1 MVFILR
7 HGTLVAGHPHVA
19 ILYIRMYRLSTPGC
33 KGWQHGGVYG
43 IMYLSLLKK
52 EIAFVE

>member
-43 IMYLSLLKK
+43 FMYLSLLKK

>member
-1 MVFILR
+1 MIFIVR

-19 ILYIRMYRLSTPGC
+19 ILYTRVLWAGTPGC

-43 IMYLSLLKK
+43 IMCLSLLKK
-52 EIAFVE
+52 ERAFVR